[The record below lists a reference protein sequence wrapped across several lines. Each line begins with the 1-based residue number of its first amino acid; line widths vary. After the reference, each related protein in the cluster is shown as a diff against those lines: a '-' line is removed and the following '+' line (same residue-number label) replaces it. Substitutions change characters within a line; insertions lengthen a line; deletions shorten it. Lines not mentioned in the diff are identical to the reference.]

1 MKKLLILLL
10 FPTFIFSQKW
20 EADITLGTFHYNRY
34 YMYELVKYDFNE
46 FNPGVILYR
55 NINNFK
61 IGGGVLINSYGR
73 VGNVAGIGYD
83 FSDKVSVLGGIA
95 TGYEDTDIDKKV
107 YPMAMIT
114 YKIGR
119 FKVGASPAFLIGMYN
134 IKL

>member
-1 MKKLLILLL
+1 MKKLVILLL
-10 FPTFIFSQKW
+10 LPTFIFSQKW

-46 FNPGVILYR
+46 FNPGIIFYR
-55 NINNFK
+55 NINKFK

-73 VGNVAGIGYD
+73 VGNVSGIGYD
-83 FSDKVSVLGGIA
+83 FNDKVSVLGGIA
-95 TGYEDTDIDKKV
+95 TGYEDTDIDRKI
-107 YPMAMIT
+107 YPIGMLT